1 MKRFL
6 LWIAVLCL
14 MLCAG
19 TSSAELLRKLP
30 ENNAREYQ
38 GILSIRWQEKSWDWE
53 TGQPQK
59 LELDIVNNA
68 DAAVP
73 VELTLSDVMGGGR
86 NLGQPYFAEKNKKR
100 LKSADQGINWS
111 GTLEAKEHLLLSV
124 WWTPKMSL
132 ADVEDISIHVSAS
145 IDLEGVASYQSA
157 AYRCTKKH
165 EVLSA
170 SQAVLAGGVSM
181 SAACL
186 TAGGTAAVLL
196 VLALLRRRRR

>member
-1 MKRFL
+1 MKRFP
-6 LWIAVLCL
+6 LWIAAICL
-14 MLCAG
+14 MLCIG

-30 ENNAREYQ
+30 ESSAREYQ
-38 GILSIRWQEKSWDWE
+38 GILSIHWQEKSWDWE

-68 DAAVP
+68 ETSVP
-73 VELTLSDVMGGGR
+73 VELTLSDVMGGER

-124 WWTPKMSL
+124 WWTPQMSL
-132 ADVEDISIHVSAS
+132 ADVEDISIHVSAA
-145 IDLEGVASYQSA
+145 IDQDGIASYQSA

-165 EVLSA
+165 DVLPA
-170 SQAVLAGGVSM
+170 SQAVLAGGVTM
-181 SAACL
+181 STACL
-186 TAGGTAAVLL
+186 TAGGTAAVQL
-196 VLALLRRRRR
+196 VLALLRRKRR